1 MVGVPGSANWI
12 LFRAPRKIAAP
23 RPRCASLLRDGMIRE
38 AQMGQLGFF
47 DTEKRLAALSA
58 KGDPLEAIDRLV
70 PWESFRADIEAV
82 VLTPDEVK
90 KSNAGRKPVDAI
102 VMFRMLVLQ
111 ALHNLSDEQAEYQVR
126 DRFSFTRFLRLGI
139 EDGIP
144 DATTLWLFREKLAKA
159 GVVEKLF
166 ERFDQHLAAQG
177 YMARGG
183 QMVDATIVPVPKQRN
198 GRDENETVKAG
209 QTPAAW
215 ETKPAK
221 LRQKDRDARWTKK
234 QGKSFFGYKNHVNAD
249 AKHKLIRRYEVT
261 DAAVH
266 DSQALDALLTKGNTS
281 SDVFADSAYRSA
293 ETEAKLK
300 AAGFHSRIHRRA
312 SRNHPLSEAQTR
324 ANRAK
329 SRIRARIEH
338 VFGAQ
343 QNSVGG
349 RIVRTIGIVRARAK
363 IGLQN
368 LAYNMRRLLTLE
380 RMAAA

>member
-1 MVGVPGSANWI
+1 
-12 LFRAPRKIAAP
+12 
-23 RPRCASLLRDGMIRE
+23 
-38 AQMGQLGFF
+38 MGQLGFF
-47 DTEKRLAALSA
+47 DAEKRLAALSA

-82 VLTPDEVK
+82 VLTPDEMK
-90 KSNAGRKPVDAI
+90 KSSAGRKPVDAI

-159 GVVEKLF
+159 GLIEKLF

-198 GRDENETVKAG
+198 SRDENETVKAG
-209 QTPAAW
+209 ETPAEW
-215 ETKPAK
+215 EKDPAK
-221 LRQKDRDARWTKK
+221 NRQKDKEARWTKK
-234 QGKSFFGYKNHVNAD
+234 HGKSFFGYKNHVNAD

-266 DSQALDALLTKGNTS
+266 DSQKLDGLLNKGNTS
-281 SDVFADSAYRSA
+281 AEVFADSAYRS
-293 ETEAKLK
+293 TKIEAQLR
-300 AAGFHSRIHRRA
+300 ASGFKSRIHQRA
-312 SRNHPLSEAQTR
+312 ARNHPLSDAQAK
-324 ANRAK
+324 ANRNRSK
-329 SRIRARIEH
+329 IRARVEH

-343 QNSVGG
+343 ETSPGG

-368 LAYNMRRLLTLE
+368 LTYNIRRLMTLE
-380 RMAAA
+380 RIAAA